1 MLAEQEDARRKRE
14 EERERKR
21 KGDSNGVESGAEAHG
36 LDEEIEVGNDFKV
49 GVQIDDNEEEESI
62 EGEFDSEDEEEDEDD
77 EEDMDDEEDEG
88 EESRSSDSEWEGIES
103 DAEGETSDVDSLTE
117 LNTVRNSAK
126 PPYLTAINRADLV
139 IFVLDAR
146 AVNLTR
152 SPQLEA
158 YTEKKGKALMY
169 VLNRAGISSSDDVS
183 DLQNV
188 YRLTS
193 YSKPLI
199 GSLNLSRH
207 CPFSSC
213 PPNDSI
219 IMLPLLNQ

>member
-1 MLAEQEDARRKRE
+1 MRRKTA

-21 KGDSNGVESGAEAHG
+21 KGDRNGLENGAEVHD
-36 LDEEIEVGNDFKV
+36 LDEEIDVRDDYKV
-49 GVQIDDNEEEESI
+49 GVQIDDDEEEESM
-62 EGEFDSEDEEEDEDD
+62 EGEFGSEDEEEDENDD
-77 EEDMDDEEDEG
+77 EDMDDEEDED
-88 EESRSSDSEWEGIES
+88 EDPQSSESEWEGIDS
-103 DAEGETSDVDSLTE
+103 DAEDEISDVDSLTE
-117 LNTVRNSAK
+117 LNTMRNSAK
-126 PPYLTAINRADLV
+126 APYLTAINRADLV

-188 YRLTS
+188 YRLKCYNKS
-193 YSKPLI
+193 LI
-199 GSLNLSRH
+199 NSPSLPRH
-207 CPFSSC
+207 YPSSSC
-213 PPNDSI
+213 PPNGSI
-219 IMLPLLNQ
+219 IILAPLSH